1 MLSVL
6 GGADASWVRE
16 GLPFGG
22 VLAPQVGFD
31 GLLQFRGL
39 GEVGVPFGDESGIG
53 LFVVLFVLFFIL
65 RFGFQEHDIL
75 AHHIKSEG
83 LALADALDLAVGKR
97 EDIAAPAVAK
107 GSLHAVGGIEGGFD
121 GGDGCGDGCGCGQ
134 GVGPV
139 AAEFFHP
146 WLDARL
152 SHGRKMV
159 QHDG

>member
-1 MLSVL
+1 MKCVVADRVLSVL

-39 GEVGVPFGDESGIG
+39 GEVGVPFGDEAAIG

-107 GSLHAVGGIEGGFD
+107 GSLHAVGGIEGGFVD
-121 GGDGCGDGCGCGQ
+121 LALLGGGEQ
-134 GVGPV
+134 VPASRQV
-139 AAEFFHP
+139 IP
-146 WLDARL
+146 MR
-152 SHGRKMV
+152 
-159 QHDG
+159 